1 MTQIIPFDAGEARL
15 DWIALTD
22 ALAAGHALPR
32 AEIADLFLYRGGDT
46 LLNRSAWIDGM
57 GLAVKAAT
65 VFPGNPAAGRPMV
78 NGAVNLFSDT
88 DGSLEAL
95 VDFHL
100 VTKWKTAAD
109 SLLAARRLAPPR
121 VETILILGAGTVG
134 AALRAA
140 YAAAFPGAGFEI
152 WNRSAEGARAFAAAH
167 PGTRVAPDLAEAVAR
182 ADIIGCATMARDP
195 VLRGDWLRPGQH
207 IDLIGAFRP
216 DMREADDTALAR
228 ARVFVDSYDT
238 TVGHIGELKIPIA
251 EGVFA
256 REAIVADFYEEA
268 DFVRRSDDEITLFKN
283 GGGAHLDLMTSRY
296 ILDRWQ
302 AG

>member
-216 DMREADDTALAR
+216 DMREADDTALRR
-228 ARVFVDSYDT
+228 ARLFVDSRAT
-238 TVGHIGELKIPIA
+238 TIGHIGELMIPLA
-251 EGVFA
+251 SG
-256 REAIVADFYEEA
+256 AITED
-268 DFVRRSDDEITLFKN
+268 DSPRRFLS
-283 GGGAHLDLMTSRY
+283 A
-296 ILDRWQ
+296 
-302 AG
+302 